1 MSCEFVLRCRCKGVI
16 SGVYI
21 DASHQ
26 ISLPAYMHPR
36 ERRLPASPRRAKKHK
51 RTYFFQPTNSLV
63 GGENLDAREQP
74 EGGLKPPRLE
84 PDQIEIST
92 KLAPPAIAADPSSP
106 RVDVTVQSSDDSFD
120 GIKWR
125 TTPRKPHF
133 RNAISTTMPSSP
145 LREMAKDMNVDSKP
159 AGKHSATITDEQA
172 NSVLNKYGTD
182 FVNISSQP
190 SSTPNLHKTKSDLS
204 APTSRENDL
213 DVSPVLQRSRSS
225 GVERLAFK
233 PSLVTSKSM
242 TKSLTRSFNSEPKTA
257 SQPTGSTLKSWI
269 DRFDSNVKDFD
280 GESSFDF
287 SKLMLCQ
294 TSSAKP
300 EEPISVSA
308 IDDIDFSDDFSDSE
322 LVSSDPVKVEARKTT
337 PETESDPFSSDD
349 EMFND
354 LEEKSQTAQ
363 TFQKDS
369 TPSNTS
375 TNDIAL
381 AYLRKGLARYK
392 IAGLLTSHYKVR
404 DKALT
409 QLVMTVLD
417 ADGATSKLLIRG
429 EASLLNF
436 EKGDIIHIIST
447 NDGNPRLVDDDHNL
461 LIWNPDTLVSPTSVS
476 LQLTCARKSVLMS
489 RLKFP
494 GVASIHLITGT
505 ILHEIFQSCFQEENW
520 TLQFMSDLSNY
531 MVDQRRIEIF
541 SLGEDMMSNVKRTIE
556 EQLPYLRE
564 WFDTYYKKVPSLANS
579 IQSATNPTA
588 ALRKTERRKTVMF
601 AVSKALEIEETI
613 WSPMF
618 GINGKIDVTIEAKI
632 RDGSQNQ
639 KMLMPLEIKTGREH
653 ISHHA
658 QSALYTLLFKDRYE
672 IDLTAFLLVY
682 TKEKITKKEEIGRND
697 LKSLVNLRNQLTEYF
712 KLNTRKLP
720 NLLRLSL
727 CDRCEIQQACMTIN
741 YLAENGTGEDS
752 GLGIDNYN
760 FLVDHLSE
768 EHKTF
773 YNMWDS
779 VITKEESSMSRLKRE
794 LWLMNSTER
803 EQNNGRCI
811 SNLIVTE
818 CKVNE
823 GSEWFEYTFK
833 RAEDSH
839 LISRSFQLSQLGK
852 NDRVTISS
860 ENGHYALSQGYIVK
874 MRKDLIVVSAMR
886 KLNQLLS
893 GSYANPHASASNPPA
908 HFRIDKDEM
917 FYGMGLARFNI
928 LNLFLA
934 DGDTRRREIL
944 VDKKS
949 PNFTNSELKFV
960 APKYLN
966 VDQVA
971 AIEKV
976 ILAKDFSLIL
986 GMPGTGKTTVISELI
1001 KSLVENGKSVLLTSY
1016 THSAVDNI
1024 LLKLKDGNLKI
1035 LRIGSS
1041 SKVHQDIQ
1049 TFLPAD
1055 IHTYDDF
1062 HRAYLEP
1069 QVVAATCLGIDDIAF
1084 SLGRTFDYCILD
1096 EASQVTMPVSLGPL
1110 RFCKRFVLVGDHHQ
1124 LPPLVQHGD
1133 ADVRQLLSTSL
1144 FKTLGDAFPESVS
1157 ELTYQFRMCEDIM
1170 MLSNVLV
1177 YENRLK
1183 CGSEKV
1189 ARNSLLIPYP
1199 SAVDQLLL
1207 SGNTSKSERWMDQI
1221 LDPKRKV
1228 IFLNHDKIP
1237 GYETCIGDKIENLTE
1252 ARLVFQI
1259 VDALTTCGIPESG
1272 IGVMALYRS
1281 QLRLLMRGLS
1291 DKKSVECLT
1300 ADQFQGRDKDC
1311 VVISLV
1317 RSNKELKV
1325 GDLLKE
1331 WRRINVAIT
1340 RSRTKLIILGSAAMM
1355 RSIDILKRVLS
1366 LIEQKNWMRTLS
1378 PDALSVYRTREIP
1391 DTPQKPRVVVN
1402 KDELMKNHPIA
1413 RDIFRSS

>member
-1 MSCEFVLRCRCKGVI
+1 
-16 SGVYI
+16 
-21 DASHQ
+21 
-26 ISLPAYMHPR
+26 MHPSD
-36 ERRLPASPRRAKKHK
+36 RRLPASPRRTKKHK

-63 GGENLDAREQP
+63 GGENLGAREQP
-74 EGGLKPPRLE
+74 EGSLNHQKSE

-92 KLAPPAIAADPSSP
+92 KLAPTTIPRDPVSP
-106 RVDVTVQSSDDSFD
+106 RVDVMVQSSDDSFD

-125 TTPRKPHF
+125 TTPRKPQF

-145 LREMAKDMNVDSKP
+145 LREMAKDLNVDSRQVS
-159 AGKHSATITDEQA
+159 AKHSATITDEQA

-213 DVSPVLQRSRSS
+213 NISPVLQRSRSS

-242 TKSLTRSFNSEPKTA
+242 TKSLTKSFNSEPKTA

-269 DRFDSNVKDFD
+269 DRFDSNFKDFD

-287 SKLMLCQ
+287 NKLMLCQ
-294 TSSAKP
+294 TADSSSV
-300 EEPISVSA
+300 EPIPVSA
-308 IDDIDFSDDFSDSE
+308 AIDAIDFSDDFSDSE
-322 LVSSDPVKVEARKTT
+322 LVTSDPIKVEARKTT

-349 EMFND
+349 EVFND
-354 LEEKSQTAQ
+354 LEENTQKRLPDVPAQ
-363 TFQKDS
+363 ISRKDS
-369 TPSNTS
+369 KSPPSNTS
-375 TNDIAL
+375 SNDIAL
-381 AYLRKGLARYK
+381 AYPRKGLARYK
-392 IAGLLTSHYKVR
+392 IADILKSQYKLR
-404 DKALT
+404 DRTLN

-417 ADGATSKLLIRG
+417 SSGTTSKLLIRG

-436 EKGDIIHIIST
+436 ELGDIVHIIST
-447 NDGNPRLVDDDHNL
+447 DNGNPRLVDDDHNL

-476 LQLTCARKSVLMS
+476 LQLTCARKSVLLS
-489 RLKFP
+489 RLNFP
-494 GVASIHLITGT
+494 GVSSIHLITGT
-505 ILHEIFQSCFQEENW
+505 ILHEIFQSCIREENW
-520 TLQFMSDLSNY
+520 TVEFMSDLSNY
-531 MVDQRRIEIF
+531 SIDQRRIEIF
-541 SLGEDMMSNVKRTIE
+541 SLGEEMMNNVKHTIQ

-579 IQSATNPTA
+579 IQSATNPTTA
-588 ALRKTERRKTVMF
+588 PRKAERRKTVMF

-618 GINGKIDVTIEAKI
+618 GINGKIDVTIEAKM
-632 RDGSQNQ
+632 RDGNQNLT
-639 KMLMPLEIKTGREH
+639 MLMPLEIKTGREH

-720 NLLRLSL
+720 NLLQLSL

-741 YLAENGTGEDS
+741 FLAEDGTGEDS
-752 GLGIDNYN
+752 GIGIDNYN

-768 EHKTF
+768 KHKHF
-773 YNMWDS
+773 YNVWDS

-794 LWLMNSTER
+794 LWLMNSTDR
-803 EQNNGRCI
+803 EQKNGKCI
-811 SNLIVTE
+811 SDLKVTD
-818 CKVNE
+818 CRINE
-823 GSEWFEYTFK
+823 GSEWFDYTFK
-833 RAEDSH
+833 RAETS
-839 LISRSFQLSQLGK
+839 LLSSRSFQLSQLSK
-852 NDRVTISS
+852 KDRVTISS

-886 KLNQLLS
+886 KLSPLVS
-893 GSYANPHASASNPPA
+893 RSYANNQLVHY
-908 HFRIDKDEM
+908 RIDKDEM

-928 LNLFLA
+928 LNLFLV
-934 DGDTRRREIL
+934 DGDSRRREIL
-944 VDKKS
+944 VDRK
-949 PNFTNSELKFV
+949 PPRFTNGELKFE

-971 AIEKV
+971 AIKKV

-1024 LLKLKDGNLKI
+1024 LLKLKDSGLKI

-1041 SKVHQDIQ
+1041 SKVHRDIQ

-1055 IHTYDDF
+1055 IKTYDDF

-1133 ADVRQLLSTSL
+1133 ADVRELLSTSL
-1144 FKTLGDAFPESVS
+1144 FKTLGDAFPQSVS

-1170 MLSNVLV
+1170 LLSNILV

-1189 ARNSLLIPYP
+1189 ARNSLVIPHP
-1199 SAVDQLLL
+1199 NAVDQLLL
-1207 SGNTSKSERWMDQI
+1207 SRNTSKNERWMDEI
-1221 LDPKRKV
+1221 LDPERKV
-1228 IFLNHDKIP
+1228 IFLNHDMIP

-1252 ARLVFQI
+1252 AELVFQI
-1259 VDALTTCGIPESG
+1259 VDALTTCGVPESS

-1281 QLRLLMRGLS
+1281 QLRLLMKGLS

-1300 ADQFQGRDKDC
+1300 ADQFQGRDKEC

-1340 RSRTKLIILGSAAMM
+1340 RSKTKLIILGSAAIMK
-1355 RSIDILKRVLS
+1355 SIGILNRVLS

-1378 PDALSVYRTREIP
+1378 PNALSVYRTREIP
-1391 DTPQKPRVVVN
+1391 ETPQKPRVVVN
-1402 KDELMKNHPIA
+1402 KEVLMKNHPIA
-1413 RDIFRSS
+1413 RDIFHSS

>member
-1 MSCEFVLRCRCKGVI
+1 MYPS
-16 SGVYI
+16 
-21 DASHQ
+21 D
-26 ISLPAYMHPR
+26 
-36 ERRLPASPRRAKKHK
+36 RRLPASPRRAKKHK

-63 GGENLDAREQP
+63 GGENLGAREQP
-74 EGGLKPPRLE
+74 EGGLNHQKPE
-84 PDQIEIST
+84 PDQLEIST
-92 KLAPPAIAADPSSP
+92 KLAPTTIPGDPASP
-106 RVDVTVQSSDDSFD
+106 RVDVMVQSSDDSFD

-125 TTPRKPHF
+125 TTPRKPQF

-145 LREMAKDMNVDSKP
+145 LREMAKDLNMDSRQVGAKQ
-159 AGKHSATITDEQA
+159 SATLTDEQA

-182 FVNISSQP
+182 FANVSSQP

-213 DVSPVLQRSRSS
+213 NVSPVLQRSRSS

-242 TKSLTRSFNSEPKTA
+242 TKSLTKSFNSEPLSRIA

-294 TSSAKP
+294 TSTDVPSRPAVP
-300 EEPISVSA
+300 VSA
-308 IDDIDFSDDFSDSE
+308 SAAIDAIDFSDDFSDSE
-322 LVSSDPVKVEARKTT
+322 LVSSDAIKVEARKTT

-354 LEEKSQTAQ
+354 LEENTQKGLADVPAAQ
-363 TFQKDS
+363 NFQKDS
-369 TPSNTS
+369 KSPPSNNS

-381 AYLRKGLARYK
+381 AYPRKGLARYK
-392 IAGLLTSHYKVR
+392 IADILKSQYKLR
-404 DKALT
+404 DRTLS

-417 ADGATSKLLIRG
+417 SDSTTSKLLIRG

-436 EKGDIIHIIST
+436 EKGDIVHIIST
-447 NDGNPRLVDDDHNL
+447 DDGNPRLVDDDHNL
-461 LIWNPDTLVSPTSVS
+461 LVWNPDTLVSPTSVS
-476 LQLTCARKSVLMS
+476 LQLTCARKSVLSS
-489 RLKFP
+489 RIKFP
-494 GVASIHLITGT
+494 GVSSIHLITGT
-505 ILHEIFQSCFQEENW
+505 ILHEIFQSCVREESW
-520 TLQFMSDLSNY
+520 TFEFMSDVSSYLI
-531 MVDQRRIEIF
+531 DQHRIEIF
-541 SLGEDMMSNVKRTIE
+541 SLGEEMMNNVKRTIQ
-556 EQLPYLRE
+556 EQFPYLRE

-579 IQSATNPTA
+579 IQSATNPTTA
-588 ALRKTERRKTVMF
+588 TRKTERRKTVMF

-618 GINGKIDVTIEAKI
+618 GINGKIDVTIEAKM
-632 RDGSQNQ
+632 RDGNQNLT
-639 KMLMPLEIKTGREH
+639 MLMPLEIKTGREH

-720 NLLRLSL
+720 NLLQLSL

-741 YLAENGTGEDS
+741 FLAEDGTGEDS
-752 GLGIDNYN
+752 GIGIDNYK
-760 FLVDHLSE
+760 FLVDHLSVK
-768 EHKTF
+768 HKTF
-773 YNMWDS
+773 YNIWDS
-779 VITKEESSMSRLKRE
+779 IITKEESSMSRLKRE
-794 LWLMNSTER
+794 LWLMNSSER
-803 EQNNGRCI
+803 EQKNGRCI
-811 SNLIVTE
+811 SNLMVTDYR
-818 CKVNE
+818 VNE

-833 RAEDSH
+833 RVENSP
-839 LISRSFQLSQLGK
+839 LSSRSFQLSQLSK

-886 KLNQLLS
+886 KLSPLSS
-893 GSYANPHASASNPPA
+893 GSYANPQASAYIPLA

-944 VDKKS
+944 VDKK
-949 PNFTNSELKFV
+949 PPRFTNNELKFE

-976 ILAKDFSLIL
+976 TLAKDFSLIL

-1024 LLKLKDGNLKI
+1024 LLKLKDSGLNI

-1041 SKVHQDIQ
+1041 SKVHRDIQ

-1055 IHTYDDF
+1055 IKTYDDF
-1062 HRAYLEP
+1062 HRAYLKP

-1124 LPPLVQHGD
+1124 LPPLVRHGD
-1133 ADVRQLLSTSL
+1133 ADVRELLSTSL
-1144 FKTLGDAFPESVS
+1144 FKTLGETFPESVS

-1170 MLSNVLV
+1170 LLSNILV

-1189 ARNSLLIPYP
+1189 ARNSLAIPHP
-1199 SAVDQLLL
+1199 SAVDQLLI
-1207 SGNTSKSERWMDQI
+1207 SSNTSMSEKWMDEI
-1221 LDPKRKV
+1221 LDPNRKV
-1228 IFLNHDKIP
+1228 IFLNHDMIP

-1252 ARLVFQI
+1252 AKLVFQI
-1259 VDALTTCGIPESG
+1259 VDALTTCEVPESS

-1300 ADQFQGRDKDC
+1300 ADQFQGRDKEC
-1311 VVISLV
+1311 VIISLV

-1340 RSRTKLIILGSAAMM
+1340 RSKTKLIILGSGAIM
-1355 RSIDILKRVLS
+1355 RSIDILNRVLS

-1378 PDALSVYRTREIP
+1378 HDALSVYRTREIP
-1391 DTPQKPRVVVN
+1391 ETPQKARVVVN
-1402 KDELMKNHPIA
+1402 KEVLMKNHPIA
-1413 RDIFRSS
+1413 RDIFNSS